1 MLYDK
6 NMTTITVPKKLEKEI
21 RSASKKLGLSKE
33 DLLLN
38 ALLYYL
44 QLLEKKVEL
53 KKELESWERTSD
65 IDLIKFEKKI

>member
-1 MLYDK
+1 MA
-6 NMTTITVPKKLEKEI
+6 TITVSKKLEKEI
-21 RSASKKLGLSKE
+21 RSASKRLGLSKE

>member
-53 KKELESWERTSD
+53 KKELESWERTGD

>member
-1 MLYDK
+1 MA
-6 NMTTITVPKKLEKEI
+6 TITVSKKLEKEI